1 MPDEKAKTH
10 DEIRAEDAKDPLM
23 VEQYIN
29 QFGELEIKI
38 VKKSQ
43 STDPNANPLLV
54 PKSEQ

>member
-1 MPDEKAKTH
+1 MPDEKTH
-10 DEIRAEDAKDPLM
+10 DEVRAEDAKDPLM

-29 QFGELEIKI
+29 QFGELEIRI

-43 STDPNANPLLV
+43 STDPDANPLLV